1 MHVCDASCEI
11 SIQDSTLG
19 RGVRPSLEKKREIL
33 KSVILVWSR
42 QVSSKIEL
50 CELSFVL
57 WNSIL
62 PLCVRNER
70 SAMSMYTL
78 YNAQATRE

>member
-42 QVSSKIEL
+42 QVSSKM
-50 CELSFVL
+50 LSFVL

-62 PLCVRNER
+62 PVCVRNER